1 MNSMMNNFTQFV
13 QQRGRLVAR
22 IVALILA
29 VISLYI
35 LAKLV
40 WLWVEF
46 FQPPPEIAPVNSIP
60 TPTKQKTVN
69 VERMASM
76 HLFGEA
82 NAPVEEQVEAEET
95 QLNLKLMG
103 TYVSSQD
110 KLSSA
115 IIQANGSQEGVYFI
129 GDKLKVRGQVT
140 LHKVDTLQVILKNG
154 GKFETLTLVENL
166 NQEVMSSASKPE
178 KRKTDSGPER
188 TIDKRRDA
196 RLSNELAAMKE
207 QVYSNPQ
214 ALKDIANVQPVVDA
228 SGQVSGFKV
237 SPGKDP
243 RMFTRLG
250 LRRNDVITS
259 VNGQQLDGQG
269 MMGVLNELSNSDS
282 VEVTIERNG
291 QPVTLLLGISDMGS
305 QRSDRDIPQ
314 NPPSNSRNDNSRT
327 NIEPN
332 LKKREGNVRQI
343 K

>member
-1 MNSMMNNFTQFV
+1 MMNNITQFV

-22 IVALILA
+22 IAALILGI
-29 VISLYI
+29 ISLYV

-40 WLWVEF
+40 WLWVDF
-46 FQPPPEIAPVNSIP
+46 FQPPPKIAPVKSIP
-60 TPTKQKTVN
+60 TPTKKATVN
-69 VERMASM
+69 VERIAGM

-95 QLNLKLMG
+95 KLNLKLLG
-103 TYVSSQD
+103 TYVSSED

-129 GDKLKVRGQVT
+129 GDKLKVRGQVV
-140 LHKVDTLQVILKNG
+140 LHKVDSLQVILKNG

-166 NQEVMSSASKPE
+166 NQEVLSSSKKPE
-178 KRKTDSGPER
+178 SKDANSGPER

-196 RLSNELAAMKE
+196 RLSRELAEMKDK
-207 QVYSNPQ
+207 VYSNPQ

-259 VNGQQLDGQG
+259 VNGQQLNGQG

-282 VEVTIERNG
+282 VEVTIQRNG
-291 QPVTLLLGISDMGS
+291 QPVTLLLGISDTS
-305 QRSDRDIPQ
+305 NQRPRSE
-314 NPPSNSRNDNSRT
+314 SRP

-332 LKKREGNVRQI
+332 LEKREGNVRQI

>member
-1 MNSMMNNFTQFV
+1 MMNTFIQFV
-13 QQRGRLVAR
+13 QQRGRLIAQ
-22 IVALILA
+22 IVAMILA
-29 VISLYI
+29 VISLYV

-46 FQPPPEIAPVNSIP
+46 FQPPPEVAPTKPIP
-60 TPTKQKTVN
+60 APTKQRAVN

-76 HLFGEA
+76 HLFGQA

-95 QLNLKLMG
+95 QLNLKLLG
-103 TYVSSQD
+103 TYVSSED
-110 KLSSA
+110 KLSGA
-115 IIQANGSQEGVYFI
+115 IIQSNGGQEEVYFI

-166 NQEVMSSASKPE
+166 NKEVMSSVLKPE
-178 KRKTDSGPER
+178 QEERSAPER
-188 TIDKRRDA
+188 TIDKRRDV
-196 RLSNELAAMKE
+196 RLSKELAAMKE
-207 QVYSNPQ
+207 TVYSNPQ

-228 SGQVSGFKV
+228 NGQVSGFKV

-259 VNGQQLDGQG
+259 VNGQQLNGQG

-282 VEVTIERNG
+282 VEVTIQRNG
-291 QPVTLLLGISDMGS
+291 QPVTLLLGISEMGN
-305 QRSDRDIPQ
+305 QGSDQDQ
-314 NPPSNSRNDNSRT
+314 KLDSRP